1 MSRLRNVSFVALLL
15 SAAAFLLLTQNRTA
29 INSVNAQSKTAPV
42 GDNLIITQSTTLT
55 PGVYQVSDPGEDGV
69 IQIHADNITLD
80 GTGVSL
86 VGDGKGYG
94 ISMNGHTGLTLQNFN
109 VSGYRYGVRIS
120 NASNVLI
127 QNSNIS
133 GNYKDTTTSF
143 LAIELD
149 ETYGGGILFNN
160 VSFSTVQHNTLT
172 NQSTG
177 LEMIASNN
185 NRVLNNVTSSGPEL
199 NESGQNSC
207 WGVRLSGSSSNL
219 VRGTIADYVDRR
231 RYGFE
236 SGDSAG
242 ILLVSGSNSNRIISN
257 SLTHS
262 GDGFFIGNT
271 CGRASN
277 NNYVYGN
284 DGSFS
289 PHNAFECT
297 FSGGNVFEKNTAN
310 NSDYGFWLGYSHET
324 RLIGNEINDNVSA
337 GIAVEHGRNNEFD
350 RNTIS
355 RNQLG
360 IRLWADDNNCPWPD
374 CGTACPSSDYRIHH
388 NNITLNTRGLSIENS
403 TNVAVSRNQISN
415 NVSQNVYFSGASSN
429 VTVAHNNLACQ
440 NTIAVSENLAYG
452 KQATASS
459 NAATA
464 ARAVDGIVFDPAS
477 SWVPDNPLGTGGYW
491 QVDLGAA
498 SSLSEFVIYPYYI
511 NLGDF
516 PLRFHIDV
524 STTGAFAGEQVRVV
538 TETARPIKQAI
549 VYDFAPASARYIR
562 LVSDDPPRNWI
573 QMMEFA
579 AFSQQGH
586 YPVQC
591 QYAAYN
597 DMAAGRDVPAQRN
610 WWGTTSPSAI
620 DALIYDH
627 NDDPGKGYV
636 FYNPFL
642 PSPIPTNS
650 GASGP
655 GVGQWATTT
664 PLPQASTAPFIDR
677 GQQLIFHNNHIYV
690 FGGHGADNVP
700 QTGVYYAALLP
711 DGTTG
716 PWTATTPLPGAFN
729 DQVVLRVG
737 NRVYLITGAAGATA
751 VYYASIL
758 SNGSLSSWT
767 STAPLSPSRQSFAA
781 VAYGNYLY
789 AAGGNS
795 GGLQSFVK
803 YSSVGAGGALN
814 AWANTTPL
822 PEPMQSHT
830 MAAYDG
836 FLYVFAPNGHVYYA
850 PVNVDGTLGAWAATT
865 SLPQAMS
872 KYSTFEE
879 DGFIYLIGGSSP
891 GVYYAPI
898 RDDGTLGLWQLTTN
912 MPEQINNLRVGA
924 SNGYVYALGG
934 NNAGGY
940 KNTVYYAQLTVPV
953 GCQGG
958 EVVMAPFTGGLG
970 GGVSS
975 LTYRGFDTVTVTGVG
990 QASGTNYSD
999 AFYIFADG
1007 NGNPITPQHYAS
1019 QYNWTLA
1026 INSQPAESFIPGQ
1039 QVPAYRP
1046 DHRYT
1051 FRINAPGSPLTFG
1064 VGDGYGP
1071 DNSGRYVIGLCG
1083 GTP

>member
-1 MSRLRNVSFVALLL
+1 MSRLHNVTLIVLLVLAATFLL
-15 SAAAFLLLTQNRTA
+15 STPNRTGIPSA
-29 INSVNAQSKTAPV
+29 NAQSKGVPV
-42 GDNLIITQSTTLT
+42 SDDLIITQTTALM
-55 PGVYQVSDPGEDGV
+55 PGVYNVRDAGEDGV
-69 IQIHADNITLD
+69 IQIYADNITLD
-80 GTGVSL
+80 GTGVTL
-86 VGDGKGYG
+86 NGDGKGYG
-94 ISMNGHTGLTLQNFN
+94 ISMNGHTGLTLRNFN
-109 VSGYRYGVRIS
+109 VSGYFYGIRIS

-133 GNYKDTTTSF
+133 GNYKDTTTGF
-143 LAIELD
+143 LDIGLD
-149 ETYGGGILFNN
+149 EHYGGGILFNN
-160 VSFSTVQHNTLT
+160 VSFSTVQDNTLT

-185 NRVLNNVTSSGPEL
+185 NRVLNNVTSSGPEV

-207 WGVRLSGSSSNL
+207 WGVRLSASSSNL

-231 RYGFE
+231 RYNLD

-262 GDGFFIGNT
+262 GDGFFIGNS
-271 CGRASN
+271 CQRASN
-277 NNYVYGN
+277 NNYIYGN

-297 FSGGNVFEKNTAN
+297 FSEGNVFERNRAN
-310 NSDYGFWLGYSHET
+310 GSDYGFWLGYSHNT
-324 RLIGNEINDNVSA
+324 RVTGNEINDNVNV
-337 GIAVEHGRNNEFD
+337 GIGIEHGRSNEFD

-360 IRLWADDNNCPWPD
+360 IRLWADDNNCPWPE
-374 CGTACPSSDYRIHH
+374 CGPACPSSDYRIHH

-403 TNVAVSRNQISN
+403 TNVAVSRNQLSN
-415 NVSQNVYFSGASSN
+415 NVSQNVYFSGSSSSI
-429 VTVAHNNLACQ
+429 TVAHNNLACQ

-452 KQATASS
+452 KTATASRG
-459 NAATA
+459 AASA
-464 ARAVDGIVFDPAS
+464 ARAVDGVVFNENS
-477 SWVPDNPLGTGGYW
+477 SWVPDNPLGTGDYW

-498 SSLSEFVIYPYYI
+498 SSLSEFVIYPYFI

-538 TETARPIKQAI
+538 TETARPIRQTL
-549 VYDFAPASARYIR
+549 VYHVAPTSGRYIR

-597 DMAAGRDVPAQRN
+597 DMDAGRDVPAQRN
-610 WWGTTSPSAI
+610 WWGTTSSPAI

-627 NDDPGKGYV
+627 IDNVSKGYV

-642 PSPIPTNS
+642 LSPIPTDS

-655 GVGQWATTT
+655 GVGQWTTTT
-664 PLPQASTAPFIDR
+664 PLPQALTAPFIDR
-677 GQQLIFHNNHIYV
+677 GQQLVFYNNRIYV
-690 FGGHGADNVP
+690 FGGQGSGGVP
-700 QTGVYYAALLP
+700 QTSVYFAALRP
-711 DGTTG
+711 DGTAG
-716 PWTATTPLPGAFN
+716 SWTATTPLPGTFY

-737 NRVYLITGAAGATA
+737 SRVYLITGAAGATA

-758 SNGSLSSWT
+758 NDGSLSTWT
-767 STAPLSPSRQSFAA
+767 STSPLFPSRQSFGA

-795 GGLQSFVK
+795 GGMQSFVK
-803 YSSVGAGGALN
+803 YSSVRADGTLN
-814 AWANTTPL
+814 AWADTTPL

-830 MAAYDG
+830 MVAYDG

-850 PVNVDGTLGAWAATT
+850 PVNINGTLGAWTTTT

-872 KYSTFEE
+872 NYSTFEE
-879 DGFIYLIGGSSP
+879 DGFIYLLGGNSP
-891 GVYYAPI
+891 GVYYAPVQ
-898 RDDGTLGLWQLTTN
+898 DDGTLTSWQLTTN
-912 MPEQINNLRVGA
+912 LPEQINNLRVGA

-940 KNTVYYAQLTVPV
+940 KNTVFYAQLTVPS

-958 EVVMAPFTGGLG
+958 EVVTAPFTGGLN

-975 LTYRGFDTVTVTGVG
+975 STYKGLDTVTVTGVG
-990 QASGTNYSD
+990 QASGTSYSD
-999 AFYIFADG
+999 AFYIFTDG
-1007 NGNPITPQHYAS
+1007 NGNPVTPQHYAS
-1019 QYNWTLA
+1019 QYNWVLA
-1026 INSQPAESFIPGQ
+1026 INGQHAESFIPGQ

-1051 FRINAPGSPLTFG
+1051 FRINAPGGPLTLG
-1064 VGDGYGP
+1064 VSDGYGP
-1071 DNSGRYVIGLCG
+1071 DNSGRYVTGLCG